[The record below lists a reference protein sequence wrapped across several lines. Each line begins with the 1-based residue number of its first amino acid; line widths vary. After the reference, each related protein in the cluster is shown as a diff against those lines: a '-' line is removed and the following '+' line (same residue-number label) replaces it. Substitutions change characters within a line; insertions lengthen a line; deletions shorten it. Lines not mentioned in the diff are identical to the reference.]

1 MKIQQIQSI
10 PLQGKKRFLDR
21 NSLDSMRQL
30 LRKIN
35 DKKTEQ
41 TYAGTS
47 SYYQF
52 LGWLNIN
59 HKGFFSD
66 KRYLLNPSE
75 DKLGESTLGF
85 GRVRLT
91 IDNITGEIIRSKKPF
106 YKSWE
111 KTLNEAKTLIVKAE
125 NNFDNK
131 EIVTKKFIK
140 IAKSIR
146 KNSDKIFQNE
156 NNTVFLEP
164 LNGVF

>member
-1 MKIQQIQSI
+1 MKILFATDLYPVSDNEKTT
-10 PLQGKKRFLDR
+10 PRTLYNFVQGFKAAGVEVDIIKPNFILNSFLR
-21 NSLDSMRQL
+21 
-30 LRKIN
+30 
-35 DKKTEQ
+35 
-41 TYAGTS
+41 
-47 SYYQF
+47 
-52 LGWLNIN
+52 
-59 HKGFFSD
+59 
-66 KRYLLNPSE
+66 
-75 DKLGESTLGF
+75 
-85 GRVRLT
+85 
-91 IDNITGEIIRSKKPF
+91 KKPF